1 MFIQMLPVH
10 LFKALS
16 DETRLRL
23 LNLSLSYELNV
34 NELVQILG
42 MGQSRISH
50 HLKILTDNALLSL
63 RRDGQWAFYAAARD
77 GEGFTF
83 AESVRYL
90 FKTSPV
96 YLADLEAAR
105 RIIADRSRKSSFF
118 FSQMAQKWE
127 SLKHEILGDYDLNRK
142 ILETLPVVDTI
153 VDLGCGTGDLLP
165 VLRQKADR
173 VIGVEKS
180 EQMLKLARQHYS
192 LEESKIDIRVGELEH
207 LPLRDG
213 EADAALTNMVLH
225 HLPEPQKAIQEAFR
239 ILRTGGTFL
248 IIELLPHSQENT
260 RDRFGDLWLG
270 FSPEVIES
278 WLRDSGFNTRQI
290 ERFALNNGF
299 NGILFASTKNEPKKE
314 TNHE

>member
-1 MFIQMLPVH
+1 MFIYMSPAQ

-34 NELVQILG
+34 NELVQILE

-50 HLKILTDNALLSL
+50 HLKILTDNALLTL

-90 FKTSPV
+90 FKKDPV
-96 YLADLEAAR
+96 YQTDLEAAR
-105 RIIADRSRKSSFF
+105 HLIAERSRKSSFF
-118 FSQMAQKWE
+118 FNQMAQKWE
-127 SLKHEILGDYDLNRK
+127 SLKQEILGDYDLNQK
-142 ILETLPVVDTI
+142 ILEVLPSVNTV

-165 VLRQKADR
+165 VLRQKAHR

-192 LEESKIDIRVGELEH
+192 LEKSNIDIRVGELEH

-225 HLPEPQKAIQEAFR
+225 HLPEPKKAIQEASR
-239 ILRTGGTFL
+239 ILRPGGTFL
-248 IIELLPHSQENT
+248 IIELLPHSQENM
-260 RDRFGDLWLG
+260 RERFGDLWLG
-270 FSPEVIES
+270 FSLEVIES
-278 WLRDSGFNTRQI
+278 WLRESRFRIQQI
-290 ERFALNNGF
+290 DRFALNNGF
-299 NGILFASTKNEPKKE
+299 NGILFASIKNEPKKE
-314 TNHE
+314 ISHE